1 MAEERFDCESVSVLL
16 FACAGGSNVGQMSNA
31 AAVEIMRQGQGRLYC
46 LAGMGAHVA
55 GMVDSA
61 QHAGY
66 RAAIDGC
73 PVACARKTLEH
84 AGVPVE
90 RSVVVT
96 DLGIA
101 KNHDLT
107 WTYND
112 LDIIVQAALYDVPST
127 GGSDLLCDCTCTD
140 AAVQGTA

>member
-1 MAEERFDCESVSVLL
+1 MTEERCDCESVPVLL

-31 AAVEIMRQGQGRLYC
+31 AAVEIMRQGQGKLYC

-66 RAAIDGC
+66 RIAIDGC
-73 PVACARKTLEH
+73 PVACARKALEH

-96 DLGIA
+96 DLGIT
-101 KNHDLT
+101 KNHELV

-112 LDIIVQAALYDVPST
+112 LDTIVQAAVQGAPIT
-127 GGSDLLCDCTCTD
+127 GGSTCGCACDCT
-140 AAVQGTA
+140 GGG